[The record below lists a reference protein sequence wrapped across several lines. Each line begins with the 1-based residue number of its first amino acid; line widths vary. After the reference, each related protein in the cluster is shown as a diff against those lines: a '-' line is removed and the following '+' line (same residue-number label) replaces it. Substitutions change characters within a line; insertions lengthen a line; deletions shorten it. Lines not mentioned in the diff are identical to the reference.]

1 MRRERLFPVLYLVYC
16 GTCAG
21 AYLYFILALRRLVII
36 GALLA
41 ALVLIF
47 LERAHSG
54 LLNGR

>member
-47 LERAHSG
+47 LE
-54 LLNGR
+54 